1 MDIRFTVQNKVLER
15 VDDVP
20 LVEGTMNYL
29 YASFEFSADW
39 YGMPKTAV
47 FTHGEDVEQVVLVD
61 DRCLIPAHIV
71 KPESFKV
78 TVYSG
83 NKVITNDAEVNVYTN
98 YPEHPIDPTPDV
110 YEQIVTWIYSL
121 DSRLTIVELNLIHG
135 GGVVNLVGLY
145 DREPSTGADGQH
157 YFNTAENRLY
167 VYAVDRWMED
177 AAMLGANRL
186 YVTTSDGTVYYYAN
200 PNLAPINSLN
210 ELQFEV
216 VTELPEIGQSGVI
229 YLLAKTNEVSTFSE
243 DTPTEDTQ
251 PEDAQSE
258 NVYEEYI
265 WLDSSNRYELLGTT
279 EIDLSN
285 YYTKD
290 EIENLIKDFVAYKP
304 FIYNGQNRKTIE
316 LANNDTISGLD
327 TTGMGHN
334 LLMLSQYDVAD
345 VGAFGVHLNLNTK
358 DNVTINDK
366 DIVATTADVQEVD
379 DRLTQE
385 VENIR
390 NGLGI
395 YVTINGVQ
403 EITNKIINADANE
416 ISNLRVSN
424 FNPDA
429 IAQTISDRPSD
440 EKFVTEQAVK
450 QKFDEE
456 RLIAGENITISP
468 SNVISAIPDMYEAGE
483 NIEIIGNVISAR
495 RINYTEGS
503 HIEIN
508 GNVINAV
515 DIPEALNDLRNVNLE
530 SLQNGQILAYT
541 DGQWQNVTAAQG
553 TVYVGEG
560 YIEVTDGGV
569 IRGSAELDDKFNTKQ
584 DELTAGS
591 HIRIYRSTGPY
602 YTLYIE
608 CTGYDVGE
616 LSDVTISDLATN
628 QVLVY
633 NGTQWVN
640 ETLPEGTPYH
650 AGEQITIDNNNLIS
664 VSENFQNRVTNLED
678 NKQNKLVEGDN
689 ITISGNTISA
699 FAELGAED
707 IEYNNGEFTTVA
719 EALDSLL
726 YVAPQITSFR
736 GGANYEAGTVVT
748 NVNLTWAVNKVIVR
762 QSLTQ
767 GIGELEPS
775 VRSYS
780 LTGLNW
786 GADLDFNVPSTVSHS
801 IQLYVWDDHN
811 TQDVDTTT
819 VSFQLRKW
827 AGSSPKTSLENSDIL
842 ALQFSGLSSG
852 RSGEYTLDC
861 SGGRYM
867 YFVIPRRYCINSDG
881 EDVTTFTIGG
891 LTNSDFSITVQTVT
905 NSLGFEE
912 TYNIYK
918 SNNIQND
925 SAISVRVS

>member
-1 MDIRFTVQNKVLER
+1 MDIRFTVQNKVLKR

-229 YLLAKTNEVSTFSE
+229 YLLAKTNEVSTLSE
-243 DTPTEDTQ
+243 DTPTEETQ
-251 PEDAQSE
+251 PEETQSE

-290 EIENLIKDFVAYKP
+290 EIENLIKDFATK
-304 FIYNGQNRKTIE
+304 ND
-316 LANNDTISGLD
+316 LALVEED
-327 TTGMGHN
+327 
-334 LLMLSQYDVAD
+334 LSNKIDA
-345 VGAFGVHLNLNTK
+345 
-358 DNVTINDK
+358 
-366 DIVATTADVQEVD
+366 VD

-390 NGLGI
+390 NGLGV

-468 SNVISAIPDMYEAGE
+468 SNVISAVPATYEPGE

-515 DIPEALNDLRNVNLE
+515 GIPEALNDLRNVNLE
-530 SLQNGQILAYT
+530 SLQNGQILAYA

-726 YVAPQITSFR
+726 YVAPQITSFN
-736 GGANYEAGTVVT
+736 GGSQNEIGSTVNEVR
-748 NVNLTWAVNKVIVR
+748 LTWGLNKIVT
-762 QSLTQ
+762 SLRLTRGNL
-767 GIGELEPS
+767 GIVELEPNTRNYTDS
-775 VRSYS
+775 DLN
-780 LTGLNW
+780 LTSNLTYTLEASDGR
-786 GADLDFNVPSTVSHS
+786 
-801 IQLYVWDDHN
+801 
-811 TQDVDTTT
+811 TT
-819 VSFQLRKW
+819 VRRSTQVQFLQRRYW
-827 AGSSPKTSLENSDIL
+827 GVSANDTITDEEIRT
-842 ALQFSGLSSG
+842 QFSSDFQQSRTQTRNFDL
-852 RSGEYTLDC
+852 
-861 SGGRYM
+861 SGGRYW
-867 YFVIPRRYCINSDG
+867 YFVIPSQFCTGIAFGVGTS
-881 EDVTTFTIGG
+881 ESAV
-891 LTNSDFSITVQTVT
+891 LPFSAV
-905 NSLGFEE
+905 E
-912 TYNIYK
+912 TETRMFVNLSGHSSEYNIYRVRD
-918 SNNIQND
+918 IQNAP
-925 SAISVRVS
+925 SQWVRVS